1 MKAEVAVEKFR
12 EDFVKKVLDDYERTK
27 KTMKSIVSICK
38 AHPELLKDEGVA
50 KSIYLYGTTKVT
62 DALLDVLAAEKE
74 DALIDDF
81 EQILEAC
88 EQTLNI
94 PFEED
99 LGEFEEDFGDLGEIE
114 EGLGLEDLGEEEE
127 GEEEEE
133 KEKRR

>member
-1 MKAEVAVEKFR
+1 MIAEMAVEKFR

-27 KTMKSIVSICK
+27 KTMKSIISICK
-38 AHPELLKDEGVA
+38 AHPELLKDESVA
-50 KSIYLYGTTKVT
+50 KSIYLYGTSKVN
-62 DALLDVLAAEKE
+62 DAFLDVLASEKE

-99 LGEFEEDFGDLGEIE
+99 LSLEEDFGDLGEIE
-114 EGLGLEDLGEEEE
+114 EDLGFEDIEGEGEE
-127 GEEEEE
+127 GEEE
-133 KEKRR
+133 K

>member
-1 MKAEVAVEKFR
+1 
-12 EDFVKKVLDDYERTK
+12 
-27 KTMKSIVSICK
+27 MKSIVSICK
-38 AHPELLKDEGVA
+38 THPELLKDESVA
-50 KSIYLYGTTKVT
+50 KSIYLYGTSKVN

-99 LGEFEEDFGDLGEIE
+99 LGELEEDFGDLEEDFGLEGIE
-114 EGLGLEDLGEEEE
+114 EGEEE
-127 GEEEEE
+127 GEEEE
-133 KEKRR
+133 K

>member
-1 MKAEVAVEKFR
+1 MKMAVEKFR

-38 AHPELLKDEGVA
+38 AHPELLKDESVA
-50 KSIYLYGTTKVT
+50 KSIYLYGTSKVN

-99 LGEFEEDFGDLGEIE
+99 LGELEEDFGDLEEDFGLEGIE
-114 EGLGLEDLGEEEE
+114 EGEEE
-127 GEEEEE
+127 GEEEE
-133 KEKRR
+133 K

>member
-1 MKAEVAVEKFR
+1 MAVEKFR

-38 AHPELLKDEGVA
+38 AHPELLKDESVA
-50 KSIYLYGTTKVT
+50 KSIYLYGTSKVN
-62 DALLDVLAAEKE
+62 DAILDVLGAEKE

-99 LGEFEEDFGDLGEIE
+99 LGELEEDFGDLEEDFGLEGIE
-114 EGLGLEDLGEEEE
+114 EGEEE
-127 GEEEEE
+127 GEEEE
-133 KEKRR
+133 K